1 VPPTSLSTPWRA
13 RLETRLLLFVTLVTG
28 AAVVAMLVAAD
39 RVITAGA
46 VERTHEDQD
55 AAKQAFDRLLER
67 RGEFAASQSRLITE
81 LPVFRA
87 HLSDPRI
94 AADEATIQALADQYR
109 TSVSADFL
117 LVATADGAWRG
128 RSNWPAASPPDW
140 MTLTGAPRPDGWQG
154 RRNLVVLADGVYLA
168 VLEPARFVDEVL
180 GWMAIGYRLDD
191 DVALELASI
200 TRGDVNIVAG
210 GRLWSTSLAGHS
222 HHAMAAAV
230 AAGTPAEDWVA
241 LGETRYSSRWY
252 PLDTAGG
259 AGHASL
265 ILLIDWTPTQQLIDQ
280 LRTRLL
286 WIGLAAFLLAVAGAT
301 VFSRRAAR
309 PLRDVVD
316 AAHEITRGGWS
327 RRVPVRG
334 SSEAAAMAVAFNE
347 MTDTLTSF
355 NAQLTSARDRAEGAS
370 KAKDQFLANVSH
382 ELRTPLNGIM
392 GMTTLLRDTPMSDE
406 QREFVEI
413 IDTSSTSLLTIVN
426 DVLDFA
432 KIDAGALAV
441 EPAPF
446 DVRACFE
453 HTRRLLSTLAEARRL
468 ELVYDIDPAL
478 PTRLVGDEMRLR
490 QILLNL
496 GGNAIKFTPSGSVC
510 VRARAGDG
518 DTSAQVLLQVEII
531 DTGIGIAKDRQA
543 VIFEPFVQADGST
556 TRRYGGTGLGLT
568 ICARLVAL
576 MDGAISVTSEP
587 GAGTTFSFF
596 VRMAR
601 AGAPEAGQPAAVP
614 VRLRA
619 SR

>member
-1 VPPTSLSTPWRA
+1 VATTPLSTPWRA
-13 RLETRLLLFVTLVTG
+13 RLETRLLLFVTLVSG
-28 AAVVAMLVAAD
+28 AAVVAMLIAAD

-81 LPVFRA
+81 LPIFRA

-94 AADEATIQALADQYR
+94 AADEATIQALAEQYR

-117 LVATADGAWRG
+117 LVATADGGWRG
-128 RSNWPAASPPDW
+128 RSNWPGPSRPDW
-140 MTLTGAPRPDGWQG
+140 MTLIGGPRPDGGQG
-154 RRNLVVLADGVYLA
+154 RRNLVALPDGVYLV

-191 DVALELASI
+191 DVALELAGV
-200 TRGDVNIVAG
+200 TRGDVNIVSA
-210 GRLWSTSLAGHS
+210 GRLWGSSLAGDS
-222 HHAMAAAV
+222 RRAMAATIATG
-230 AAGTPAEDWVA
+230 AAPAEWIAIGSV
-241 LGETRYSSRWY
+241 RYSSRRY

-259 AGHASL
+259 SDPASL
-265 ILLIDWTPTQQLIDQ
+265 ILLIDWTPTQQLIDL

-309 PLRDVVD
+309 PLRDVVE
-316 AAHEITRGGWS
+316 AAREITEGGWS

-334 SSEAAAMAVAFNE
+334 SSEAAAMAMAFNE
-347 MTDTLTSF
+347 MTDTLTSL

-370 KAKDQFLANVSH
+370 KAKDQFLANMSH

-392 GMTTLLRDTPMSDE
+392 GMTTLLRDTPMSEE
-406 QREFVEI
+406 QREFLEI
-413 IDTSSTSLLTIVN
+413 IDGSSASLLTIVN

-441 EPAPF
+441 ESAPF

-453 HTRRLLSTLAEARRL
+453 HTRRLLGPLADARRL

-478 PTRLVGDEMRLR
+478 PARLVGDEMRLR

-496 GGNAIKFTPSGSVC
+496 GSNAIKFTSSGSVC
-510 VRARAGDG
+510 VRARAGEG
-518 DTSAQVLLQVEII
+518 DTSAQVLLQVEVI

-543 VIFEPFVQADGST
+543 AIFEPFVQADGST

-568 ICARLVAL
+568 ICARLIGL

-587 GAGTTFSFF
+587 GAGTTFAFF

-601 AGAPEAGQPAAVP
+601 TGEPDVEQPAPVP
-614 VRLRA
+614 VRTRA
-619 SR
+619 TR